1 VDRNF
6 CTRGLLNGI
15 AGRDGYFVIRQH
27 GNLPIEILTPQRQLG
42 TTATGK
48 LHEQTVQL
56 TTQDGV
62 VLSLRRSI
70 RVQLKSA
77 TRGGDRNIYIL
88 TKLPKRVF
96 AKKVAELYRNRWT
109 IETAF
114 KDLTVHLRCEI
125 NTLRYPPA
133 ALLGFCVALIAYITL
148 AVWRSR

>member
-77 TRGGDRNIYIL
+77 TRCFMDLHVLAGSSKPYSWGTEVLSRL
-88 TKLPKRVF
+88 ATWRRLKEPLLMQPTHQAFLPV
-96 AKKVAELYRNRWT
+96 
-109 IETAF
+109 
-114 KDLTVHLRCEI
+114 
-125 NTLRYPPA
+125 
-133 ALLGFCVALIAYITL
+133 
-148 AVWRSR
+148 